1 MTPSTTSR
9 HCSPDEVQC
18 HDGTCLAPTKRC
30 NFKNDCPYDT
40 ADEDGCPQFYSFE
53 DCATTEACGWSNRNG
68 STELEWVVATADQ
81 VAGWTQTG
89 PNGDYRNDSSGHF
102 VFLKPINNEVSG
114 ITCSSLCQVTS
125 SVAELSSPTYQ
136 DSASMCYFNF
146 YLFLSGVN
154 PVIRPYLYHK
164 ELEFLTVLD
173 TIGMNVSQNGLW
185 TKVEIGIG
193 RHRDNFEIGFSLIH
207 TGGPYVD
214 SVAVDEVNFFDCMT
228 PLPVEGNCSASHEPN
243 FHCTISKACITSSLL
258 CDYQDDCGDNS
269 DEVFEG
275 CSSYLRSNF
284 EDPHH
289 PFGFFTQEAG
299 GLQWDWGNG
308 TTTNE
313 GTGPPFDHTLFS
325 PYGHYLYIGSKKGEA
340 GEQAKLWSPPL
351 TKSQPRDCRL
361 RLFAHMHGQGVG
373 NLTVFAR
380 DADGYLQQLHQEHG
394 AQPDMDINAWR
405 RLKVELEG
413 IESEVQI
420 IIEATVGIPGHGDIA
435 IDDVSFTPE
444 CMFSG
449 GDPTEPTTHITTPH
463 HTTEHHTTAQHTTA
477 QHTTYQP
484 TYPTGATPTAT
495 PSPGGGSHTVT
506 VILVV
511 LAILAILAGL
521 AVAGFVAYKR
531 KLQIPGMDRIQ
542 GFINPNYRRMAE
554 DSNIVS
560 LRDLSSRQS

>member
-1 MTPSTTSR
+1 M
-9 HCSPDEVQC
+9 
-18 HDGTCLAPTKRC
+18 
-30 NFKNDCPYDT
+30 
-40 ADEDGCPQFYSFE
+40 
-53 DCATTEACGWSNRNG
+53 
-68 STELEWVVATADQ
+68 
-81 VAGWTQTG
+81 
-89 PNGDYRNDSSGHF
+89 
-102 VFLKPINNEVSG
+102 
-114 ITCSSLCQVTS
+114 
-125 SVAELSSPTYQ
+125 AELSSPTYQ

-173 TIGMNVSQNGLW
+173 AIGMNVSQNGLW

-275 CSSYLRSNF
+275 CSSYLRSDF
-284 EDPHH
+284 EDPHQ

-325 PYGHYLYIGSKKGEA
+325 PYGHYLYIGSKKGNA

-351 TKSQPRDCRL
+351 TKSQPRC
-361 RLFAHMHGQGVG
+361 
-373 NLTVFAR
+373 
-380 DADGYLQQLHQEHG
+380 
-394 AQPDMDINAWR
+394 
-405 RLKVELEG
+405 
-413 IESEVQI
+413 
-420 IIEATVGIPGHGDIA
+420 
-435 IDDVSFTPE
+435 
-444 CMFSG
+444 
-449 GDPTEPTTHITTPH
+449 
-463 HTTEHHTTAQHTTA
+463 
-477 QHTTYQP
+477 
-484 TYPTGATPTAT
+484 
-495 PSPGGGSHTVT
+495 
-506 VILVV
+506 
-511 LAILAILAGL
+511 
-521 AVAGFVAYKR
+521 
-531 KLQIPGMDRIQ
+531 
-542 GFINPNYRRMAE
+542 
-554 DSNIVS
+554 
-560 LRDLSSRQS
+560 